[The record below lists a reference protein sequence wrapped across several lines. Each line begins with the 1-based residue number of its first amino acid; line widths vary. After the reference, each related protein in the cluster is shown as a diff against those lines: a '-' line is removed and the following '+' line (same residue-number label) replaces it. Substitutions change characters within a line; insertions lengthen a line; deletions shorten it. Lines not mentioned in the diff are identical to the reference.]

1 MENIAKTAA
10 YQAGDVAK
18 TAAYSAAYSAGPE
31 DVENSEEEKLQVE
44 SDGSKNH
51 IIIFNFNN
59 KVLHCNKVLHVIR
72 YPQH

>member
-51 IIIFNFNN
+51 KRRFCPN
-59 KVLHCNKVLHVIR
+59 KVLQSNGLLNIINCPL
-72 YPQH
+72 Y